1 MAKAVV
7 EFGGIQF
14 VVEEGEEY
22 QVPLLNSDKGQEFY
36 VEQVLALKDEQ
47 GIWIGTPFLEGIRV
61 KCQHLGTVKGKK
73 LQSIRF
79 KPYTGLKK
87 IRGHRQAFSRVKVL
101 AVERRNS
108 DGT

>member
-7 EFGGIQF
+7 EIAGIQF

-22 QVPLLNSDKGQEFY
+22 QVPLLDSEEGEEFY
-36 VEQVLALKDEQ
+36 VNQVLALKDEQ
-47 GIWIGTPFLEGIRV
+47 GIWIGNPFLQGIRV
-61 KCQHLGTVKGKK
+61 KCQHLDTVRGKK
-73 LQSIRF
+73 LQAIRF

-87 IRGHRQAFSRVKVL
+87 IRGHRQGFSRIKVL

-108 DGT
+108 DGA